1 MSSKF
6 ALMKVLFGGLLIGIV
21 SSVAFWPIASAAP
34 APGKST
40 TSKATKGA
48 ATKGAAAKGATAK
61 AAPPAIKIPDFAPDS
76 KTGWLAAG
84 TEFIAIPSGPGPV
97 TFDKKYPYVPNG
109 TPEQP
114 TFRVAD
120 LDNPILLPWVKDAL
134 KRVNDRAI
142 SGKDAFPPQVRC
154 WPLGV
159 PGFVLYPAQPVYIV
173 QTPKEV
179 LMTWQA
185 DHMVRRIFLTDKHSE
200 NVKPTWF
207 GESIGHYEYGDTLVV
222 DTIGI
227 TTKAFVDN
235 YRTPHTDRLH
245 VVERFK
251 LMPDGQAI
259 EVTVTVDDPGA
270 FTMKWSAM
278 QRYRRV
284 DNGPMIEATCV
295 EGNFNYYNFE
305 LEPLP
310 EETTPSF

>member
-1 MSSKF
+1 MSSKIAF
-6 ALMKVLFGGLLIGIV
+6 ARVFAGGLIV
-21 SSVAFWPIASAAP
+21 GLLGSAAFWPLASAAP
-34 APGKST
+34 APK
-40 TSKATKGA
+40 KGSP
-48 ATKGAAAKGATAK
+48 AAAKQVAK
-61 AAPPAIKIPDFAPDS
+61 QAPVKIPDFSPDS
-76 KTGWLAAG
+76 KTGWLSAG
-84 TEFIAIPSGPGPV
+84 TEFIAMPSGPGPV

-109 TPEQP
+109 TSEQP

-134 KRVNDRAI
+134 KRVNERAI

-159 PGFVLYPAQPVYIV
+159 PGFVLYPAQPIYIV
-173 QTPKEV
+173 QSPKQV

-185 DHMVRRIFLTDKHSE
+185 DHMVRRILLTDKHSE
-200 NVKPTWF
+200 NVKPSWF
-207 GESIGHYEYGDTLVV
+207 GESIGRYENGDTLVV

-251 LMPDGQAI
+251 LAPDGQAI

-270 FTMKWSAM
+270 FAMPWSAM

-295 EGNFNYYNFE
+295 EGNFNYYNFD
-305 LEPLP
+305 LDPLP
-310 EETTPSF
+310 EETRPNF

>member
-6 ALMKVLFGGLLIGIV
+6 ALVKVLFGGLLIGIV
-21 SSVAFWPIASAAP
+21 SSAAFWPMASAAP
-34 APGKST
+34 APAKGAKST
-40 TSKATKGA
+40 ATKA
-48 ATKGAAAKGATAK
+48 VAPKGAAAKRAAAK
-61 AAPPAIKIPDFAPDS
+61 AAPPAVKIPDFAPDS
-76 KTGWLAAG
+76 KVGWLAAG
-84 TEFIAIPSGPGPV
+84 TEFIAMPNGPGPV
-97 TFDKKYPYVPNG
+97 TFDTRYPYVPNG
-109 TPEQP
+109 TAEQP

-120 LDNPILLPWVKDAL
+120 LDNPILLPWVKDTL

-159 PGFVLYPAQPVYIV
+159 PGFVLYPAQPVYMV

-200 NVKPTWF
+200 NLKPTWF
-207 GESIGHYEYGDTLVV
+207 GESIGHYEDGDTLVV

-251 LMPDGQAI
+251 IMPDGQSI

-270 FTMKWSAM
+270 FTMPWTAM

-295 EGNFNYYNFE
+295 EGNFNYYNFD

-310 EETTPSF
+310 EETRPSF

>member
-1 MSSKF
+1 MSSKI
-6 ALMKVLFGGLLIGIV
+6 ALIRVLVCGLLAGMLG
-21 SSVAFWPIASAAP
+21 SAAFWPMAEAAP
-34 APGKST
+34 AP
-40 TSKATKGA
+40 
-48 ATKGAAAKGATAK
+48 AKGKGKAAIAAK
-61 AAPPAIKIPDFAPDS
+61 AAPPEPIPNFAPDS
-76 KTGWLAAG
+76 STGWLAAG
-84 TEFIAIPSGPGPV
+84 TEFIAMPGNGPKPV

-109 TPEQP
+109 QSEQP

-120 LDNPILLPWVKDAL
+120 IENPILLPWVKDAL
-134 KRVNDRAI
+134 KRVNDRAV

-159 PGFVLYPAQPVYIV
+159 PGFVLYPAQPIYIV

-200 NVKPTWF
+200 TVKPSWF
-207 GESIGHYEYGDTLVV
+207 GESIGHYENGDTLVV

-235 YRTPHTDRLH
+235 YRTPHTDKLH
-245 VVERFK
+245 VVERFS
-251 LMPDGQAI
+251 LAPDGQSI
-259 EVTVTVDDPGA
+259 EVAVTVDDPGA
-270 FTMKWSAM
+270 FTMPWSAM

-284 DNGPMIEATCV
+284 SQGPMLEATCV
-295 EGNFNYYNFE
+295 EGNFNYYNFD

-310 EETTPSF
+310 EETKPSF

>member
-1 MSSKF
+1 MLFKF
-6 ALMKVLFGGLLIGIV
+6 ALLRVLAGGLLIGILG
-21 SSVAFWPIASAAP
+21 SSAFWPLASAAP
-34 APGKST
+34 AP
-40 TSKATKGA
+40 
-48 ATKGAAAKGATAK
+48 AKGKAK
-61 AAPPAIKIPDFAPDS
+61 AAAPVQVPIPNFAPDS
-76 KTGWLAAG
+76 KTGWLSAG
-84 TEFIAIPSGPGPV
+84 TEFIPMPGNGPKPV
-97 TFDKKYPYVPNG
+97 TFDKNYPYVPNG
-109 TPEQP
+109 TGEQP

-120 LDNPILLPWVKDAL
+120 LDNPILRPWVKDAL
-134 KRVNDRAI
+134 KRVNDRVL

-200 NVKPTWF
+200 NVKPSWF
-207 GESIGHYEYGDTLVV
+207 GESIGHYESGDTLVV

-235 YRTPHTDRLH
+235 YRTPHTDQLH

-251 LMPDGQAI
+251 LAPDAQSI
-259 EVTVTVDDPGA
+259 EVTVTVNDPGA
-270 FTMKWSAM
+270 FTTSWSAM

-295 EGNFNYYNFE
+295 EGNFNYYNFD

-310 EETTPSF
+310 EETSPGF